1 MSRHTVQRGLIS
13 ILLILAST
21 IASAQDSPAILIPN
35 QTIGPQR
42 PFEEDPAALW
52 QFGYSVSMISTT
64 ALAGMFAWPDNNGRV
79 AVFSKRGKLWKRTG
93 TIEPL
98 DSMVGDSFGENVLAL
113 SESLALVDGGGA
125 LYAFRLV
132 DNEWQQLRKI
142 EGLYGQMT
150 GQGHTAAIDAGFIDF
165 TGIETVEI
173 YRVGAPG
180 GLQLVQTL
188 TTGEGVPLVGF
199 GTGLAMSH
207 NTLAI
212 GAYSDDDG
220 RGAVYVFNREGTR
233 WAKRQKLVVSDSGG
247 GFGYTL
253 TMDGDLLVVTGP
265 AGLYVF
271 KRAGGLWSQQ
281 QTIGQP
287 SSSFSFGDTLA
298 LRDDTLAVG
307 GSAFVNG
314 TDITNIRDQVLLY
327 QWDGH
332 AFKLA
337 AQTLASQPQG
347 SPVRVALSHATLMSG
362 HAYFPYDV
370 ARNTFI
376 GHGELFDLRHCRF
389 ADEAEALAQRSL
401 QKSRRHDDPLSQLC
415 RNSERRR

>member
-13 ILLILAST
+13 ILLILASS

-42 PFEEDPAALW
+42 PFEEDPTTTW
-52 QFGYSVSMISTT
+52 RFGYSVSMSSKT
-64 ALAGMFAWPDNNGRV
+64 ALAGMFAWNDNTNSGRV
-79 AVFSKRGKLWKRTG
+79 AVFSKRGKLWKRAG
-93 TIEPL
+93 TIEPS
-98 DSMVGDSFGENVLAL
+98 DSVVGDSFGENVLAL
-113 SESLALVDGGGA
+113 SENLAVIGGGGA
-125 LYAFRLV
+125 VYAFRRV
-132 DNEWQQLRKI
+132 DREWQQLRKI

-150 GQGHTAAIDAGFIDF
+150 GQDHTVAIDAGFIDF

-173 YRVGAPG
+173 YRVGAPA

-199 GTGLAMSH
+199 GIGLAMSH

-212 GAYSDDDG
+212 GAYFDDDG
-220 RGAVYVFNREGTR
+220 RGAVYIFNREGSR
-233 WAKRQKLVVSDSGG
+233 WVKRQKLVVSGPPG
-247 GFGYTL
+247 RFGYTL

-271 KRAGGLWSQQ
+271 KRAGSLWSQQ

-298 LRDDTLAVG
+298 LLDDTLAVG

-327 QWDGH
+327 QWDGQ

-362 HAYFPYDV
+362 HAYFPND
-370 ARNTFI
+370 I
-376 GHGELFDLRHCRF
+376 GHGELFDFHRCRF
-389 ADEAEALAQRSL
+389 ADDADALAQPSL
-401 QKSRRHDDPLSQLC
+401 QKSQRHDDPLTQLC
-415 RNSERRR
+415 RNSER